1 MIDLNRLDT
10 DINDLKSQLAHW
22 QTEIEQAR
30 QEENKARAAYELA
43 RRERPEDQPPGGDEE
58 TTRIE
63 WTRAKRRLNVLGRII
78 EEVEKELQ
86 SKETE
91 LQSVRSQG
99 VVETTPSTK
108 EDQEMG
114 ASVRLDQ
121 GEKLQLAMDRMW
133 GAAAKESAS
142 EKDVPAFKGFR
153 HAFKVITGRD
163 IEDMLG
169 HVISNAQ
176 EEILA
181 ANWVNV
187 LGTSMYKRL
196 LKDYAAPNFGEDTIS
211 RPRPGGLRDFNN
223 VDALRVEYF
232 ADLAVVEP
240 EALGY
245 QEIAVPGDEIV
256 QYHAIQYGN
265 LVTISRKALLADDLG
280 AATRVVGRL
289 GRAARRTKAKFIWA
303 FAMNNVNYDV
313 DGLPWFGVAPNH
325 GNLTATALTANL
337 AGANAIITILIAL
350 ANMTEPGSGESLG
363 LPAFQDLRVYL
374 AVPTA
379 LMGVARALN
388 QAPEVL
394 DAFNLLEANPVYHLF
409 GANDERIV
417 VCPFFTDATDWYVY
431 RDPDEVDSIEI
442 GYVLDQREPEFF
454 VASVPT
460 IGQMFTDD
468 KQQFKVRHE
477 YGGDILD
484 YRGACKSVQ

>member
-1 MIDLNRLDT
+1 MVDLNRLDT
-10 DINDLKSQLAHW
+10 DINDLKHQLAHW

-43 RRERPEDQPPGGDEE
+43 RRERPEDQPLGGDEE

-63 WTRAKRRLNVLGRII
+63 WTKAKRRLNVLGRII
-78 EEVEKELQ
+78 ETVEKELQ

-91 LQSVRSQG
+91 LQPVRREG
-99 VVETTPSTK
+99 VVGTTPSTK

-133 GAAAKESAS
+133 GAAAREAAP
-142 EKDVPAFKGFR
+142 EKDVPAFRGFR

-163 IEDMLG
+163 LEDMAH
-169 HVISNAQ
+169 HVIANAQ
-176 EEILA
+176 EEVLA
-181 ANWVNV
+181 ATWVNV
-187 LGTSMYKRL
+187 LSISMHKRL
-196 LKDYAAPNFGEDTIS
+196 LKDYVEANFGEDTIS
-211 RPRPGGLRDFNN
+211 RPRPGGLRDFKN

-245 QEIAVPGDEIV
+245 QEIATPGDEIV
-256 QYHAIQYGN
+256 QYHAVQLGN
-265 LVTISRKALLADDLG
+265 LVTITRKALLADDLG

-289 GRAARRTKAKFIWA
+289 GRAARRTKAKFIWS

-325 GNLTATALTANL
+325 GNLTATALTGNL
-337 AGANAIITILIAL
+337 AGANAIITMLIAL
-350 ANMTEPGSGESLG
+350 ANMTEPGSGETLG

-388 QAPEVL
+388 QAPEGV
-394 DAFNLLEANPVYHLF
+394 DV
-409 GANDERIV
+409 IV
-417 VCPFFTDATDWYVY
+417 VLPGYPPSRAATDAWSYVQAQL
-431 RDPDEVDSIEI
+431 RVVLVVPGPPPSVHTIEDLNAMPGLERVI
-442 GYVLDQREPEFF
+442 AQMAEPSRSGFQRLQRPLSFRKLIE
-454 VASVPT
+454 
-460 IGQMFTDD
+460 
-468 KQQFKVRHE
+468 
-477 YGGDILD
+477 
-484 YRGACKSVQ
+484 